1 MIYIYYE
8 FTCKTS
14 FSGRKPAL
22 SGIARVPDN
31 QPLEVIESEIA
42 GALNSSEVTLN
53 SAKVDLESE
62 FRRRRELAESGI
74 ETHGIY
80 AKLGTIEVIIF

>member
-1 MIYIYYE
+1 MTYYQ

-14 FSGRKPAL
+14 FSGGKPAL

-31 QPLEVIESEIA
+31 HSLEVIESEIA

-53 SAKVDLESE
+53 SANVDLENE
-62 FRRRRELAESGI
+62 FRQRRELAESGI
-74 ETHGIY
+74 ETQGTY
-80 AKLGTIEVIIF
+80 ANFGTVEVIIF